1 MFMLLQDIIDKYV
14 CGERHTDDQVAED
27 AVVVAVVVSDDQ
39 AVQHDDQV
47 GEDAEVVMEMTK
59 SLITLTDI
67 NLESPRIDL
76 SSPMTQGTP
85 R

>member
-47 GEDAEVVMEMTK
+47 GEDAEIVMEMTK
-59 SLITLTDI
+59 SLQHAHRYQSGASADRSEQSDATRNT
-67 NLESPRIDL
+67 
-76 SSPMTQGTP
+76 
-85 R
+85 